1 MRETSGT
8 LFTEAE
14 VAARLRV
21 VPRTLKVWRQIG
33 EGPPYLKLGRQIRYA
48 HSDLEAWL
56 ATCVRMPITA
66 QQADERRRL
75 RNARRRAQYVEASAQ
90 AKVAH

>member
-21 VPRTLKVWRQIG
+21 VPRTLKMWRQLG
-33 EGPPYLKLGRQIRYA
+33 QGPPFLKLGRMVRYSVA
-48 HSDLEAWL
+48 DLNDWL

-75 RNARRRAQYVEASAQ
+75 RNARRRAEYAEASAQ